1 MRSLRALALAAAASG
16 ALVWAGAG
24 RRRQPVRRARPGR
37 RLAGRAPRGG
47 AFQLTL
53 AGQNRVSQHLSWGG
67 RVGLLVLA
75 DPGQLGVPLDARLR
89 GHFGAIYVEGLVGPW
104 LIFRDADPLRFHAA
118 IGFGLVTHHVNVGA
132 EVGLLDGGSMVG
144 LRLAFPL

>member
-16 ALVWAGAG
+16 ALGWAVPAAAANPYVELGLGADWLVE
-24 RRRQPVRRARPGR
+24 P
-37 RLAGRAPRGG
+37 LEG
-47 AFQLTL
+47 AFQFTL

-89 GHFGAIYVEGLVGPW
+89 GHFGAIYVEGLIGPW
-104 LIFRDADPLRFHAA
+104 LILRDADPLRFHAA
-118 IGFGLVTHHVNVGA
+118 IGFGLVTHHVVVGA